1 MSDLGEL
8 GLSSYEEKSY
18 RTLLSLGSATAQEVS
33 AASGV
38 PMGRIY
44 DVLNGLDARDIV
56 ITQSTEPTRYAA
68 VDPETAV
75 DRLLAERRR
84 ELDAKAERYESIA
97 EGIGPELAATT
108 PAESRFWTAPLGSD
122 AAVSL
127 ERDLFATAGDTV
139 RSAMSYPYA
148 DAPWER
154 YEPEVAPFYEVVDEG
169 ADVRLLGHAA
179 MLDAASPAALDRVA
193 DAPANVSVRVATDLE
208 TTFDVVDGNELTFHV
223 PHPTERGERLGVIH
237 VRDESMAG
245 RLADVFDRA
254 WEAATPLSAVREG
267 QAPGEE

>member
-8 GLSSYEEKSY
+8 GLSSYEEKGY

-33 AASGV
+33 EASGV

-56 ITQSTEPTRYAA
+56 RSQSTEPTRYAA

-84 ELDAKAERYESIA
+84 ELDAREARYEALA
-97 EGIGPELAATT
+97 EGVGPELAATK

-127 ERDLFATAGDTV
+127 ERDLFAMAGETV

-148 DAPWER
+148 AAPWDR
-154 YEPEVAPFYEVVDEG
+154 YEPEVAPFYEVVDSG
-169 ADVRLLGHAA
+169 VDVRLLGHAA
-179 MLDAASPAALDRVA
+179 MLEAAPPAAVERVA
-193 DAPANVSVRVATDLE
+193 DAPANVSVRVTTDLE
-208 TTFDVVDGNELTFHV
+208 TTFDIVDGNEVTFHV
-223 PHPTERGERLGVIH
+223 PHPTDRGDRLGVIH
-237 VRDESMAG
+237 VRDGSMAG
-245 RLADVFDRA
+245 RLVDVFDRT
-254 WEAATPLSAVREG
+254 WEAATPLSAVAEDES
-267 QAPGEE
+267 PVGE